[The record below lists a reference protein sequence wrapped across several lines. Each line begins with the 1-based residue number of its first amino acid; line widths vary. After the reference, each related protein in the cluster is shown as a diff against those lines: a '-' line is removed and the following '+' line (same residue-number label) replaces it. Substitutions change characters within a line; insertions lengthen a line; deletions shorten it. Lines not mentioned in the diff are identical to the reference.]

1 MNAPASPGDGYLL
14 EALDIVKRFGDFT
27 ANDRVTLRLP
37 PGEIHALL
45 GENGAGK
52 STLVKIVYGALQ
64 PTDGELR
71 WRGETVEVPSPA
83 AARRLGIGMV
93 FQHFSLF
100 EALTV
105 AENIALALPGRFDLG
120 ALAARIA
127 RVSAEYGLP
136 LEPTALVADLSVGER
151 QRIEIVRC
159 LIQEPRLLIMDEPT
173 AVLTPQEADQ
183 LFVTLRRLAG
193 EGCAVLYISH
203 RLEEVKQLCHHATIL
218 RHGKVVANVDPQTET
233 AASLA
238 RLMVGA
244 DVHAVSAE
252 AHAPEGSPML
262 AAASLSLPAAGPF
275 GVALRDVSLEVRAG
289 EVVAIAGVAG
299 NGQSELFEALSGERL
314 AQAPNAVTIAGEPCG
329 TRGVTARRRLG
340 AAFVPEERLG
350 HSAVPGFVLSD
361 NVLLTRHGSGG
372 DLVRAGFI
380 DQHGTRAV
388 ADRVMERFDVR
399 TSRTNPPAQA
409 LSGGNLQK
417 FVVGRELDREPA
429 VLVINQP
436 TWGVDAGAA
445 ALLRQVLL
453 DMAENGAAVLV
464 ISQDLDEI
472 FEIADRIAVISRGE
486 LSPAY
491 PAGEIDR
498 ERIGLLMAGAHESGG
513 RTTGAHAIG
522 AHETAAPTMRMEA
535 NGSHTVGANLIAAQA
550 IGDRAV
556 GAKGSAQQDSGM
568 RGDGVRG
575 AHGQDAGFRD
585 AGSGGMDGGT

>member
-1 MNAPASPGDGYLL
+1 MSEPAPQGDEYLL

-27 ANDRVTLRLP
+27 ANDRVTLRLR

-64 PTDGELR
+64 PTGGELR
-71 WRGETVEVPSPA
+71 WRGDMVTVPNPA

-105 AENIALALPGRFDLG
+105 AENIALALSGDFDLK
-120 ALAARIA
+120 ALSGRIA

-136 LEPTALVADLSVGER
+136 LEPGALVADLSVGER

-183 LFVTLRRLAG
+183 LFVTLRRLADD
-193 EGCAVLYISH
+193 ECAVLYISH
-203 RLEEVKQLCHHATIL
+203 RLEEVKRLCHDATIL
-218 RHGKVVANVDPQTET
+218 RHGKVVASVDPQAET

-244 DVHAVSAE
+244 DVHAVRAAE
-252 AHAPEGSPML
+252 HDAGGSPML
-262 AAASLSLPAAGPF
+262 AAAALSLPADGPF
-275 GVALRDVSLEVRAG
+275 GVALRNISLEVRAG

-299 NGQSELFEALSGERL
+299 NGQSELFEALSGERP
-314 AQAPNAVTIAGEPCG
+314 APVPDAIAIAGTACG
-329 TRGVTARRRLG
+329 TQGVTARRRLG

-361 NVLLTRHGSGG
+361 NVLLTRHASDGA
-372 DLVRAGFI
+372 LVHAGFV
-380 DQHGTRAV
+380 DRSGTLAV
-388 ADRVMERFDVR
+388 ADRVIERFDVR
-399 TSRTNPPAQA
+399 TSHANPAAQA

-429 VLVINQP
+429 VIVINQP

-445 ALLRQVLL
+445 ALIRQVLS
-453 DMAENGAAVLV
+453 DMAETGAAVLV

-486 LSPAY
+486 LSAAY
-491 PAGEIDR
+491 PAGAIDR
-498 ERIGLLMAGAHESGG
+498 ERIGLLMAGAHE
-513 RTTGAHAIG
+513 TGAG
-522 AHETAAPTMRMEA
+522 AGEAAA
-535 NGSHTVGANLIAAQA
+535 
-550 IGDRAV
+550 
-556 GAKGSAQQDSGM
+556 
-568 RGDGVRG
+568 
-575 AHGQDAGFRD
+575 
-585 AGSGGMDGGT
+585 

>member
-1 MNAPASPGDGYLL
+1 MRKDRPGARRPGAPAPRHSVSINGVPGPVRYTSGAGAGRRRGDGDNAVNAMNGSPSGNGEYLL

-27 ANDRVTLRLP
+27 ANAGVTLRLRA
-37 PGEIHALL
+37 GEIHALL

-52 STLVKIVYGALQ
+52 STLVKIIYGALQ
-64 PTDGELR
+64 PTAGTLR
-71 WRGETVEVPSPA
+71 WRGRPVAVANPA

-100 EALTV
+100 EALSV
-105 AENIALALPGRFDLG
+105 AENIALALPGGFDPRT
-120 ALAARIA
+120 LAERIA

-159 LIQEPRLLIMDEPT
+159 LLQAPRLLIMDEPT

-183 LFVTLRRLAG
+183 LFITLRRLAG

-203 RLEEVKQLCHHATIL
+203 RLEEVKRLCHHATIL
-218 RHGKVVANVDPQTET
+218 RHGEVVANVDPTAET

-244 DVHAVSAE
+244 DVHAVSTE
-252 AHAPEGSPML
+252 ARASDGAVML
-262 AAASLSLPAAGPF
+262 SVSGLNQPADGPF
-275 GVALRDVSLEVRAG
+275 GVRLHDISLEIRAG

-314 AQAPNAVTIAGEPCG
+314 APRPATIHLAGVPCG
-329 TRGVTARRRLG
+329 ARGVTERRRLG

-350 HSAVPGFVLSD
+350 HSAVPGFALSE
-361 NVLLTRHGSGG
+361 NVLLTRHSAGEA
-372 DLVRAGFI
+372 LVQAGFV
-380 DQHGTRAV
+380 DRPRTRAV
-388 ADRVMERFDVR
+388 TARVAERFDVR
-399 TSRTNPPAQA
+399 TSHANPEARA

-417 FVVGRELDREPA
+417 FVVGRELDRDPR
-429 VLVINQP
+429 VVVINQP

-445 ALLRQVLL
+445 ALIRQGLV
-453 DMAENGAAVLV
+453 DMARAGAAVLV

-486 LSPAY
+486 LSEAY
-491 PAGEIDR
+491 PANAIDR
-498 ERIGLLMAGAHESGG
+498 ERIGLLMAGAHE
-513 RTTGAHAIG
+513 TGAA
-522 AHETAAPTMRMEA
+522 AREATA
-535 NGSHTVGANLIAAQA
+535 
-550 IGDRAV
+550 
-556 GAKGSAQQDSGM
+556 
-568 RGDGVRG
+568 
-575 AHGQDAGFRD
+575 
-585 AGSGGMDGGT
+585 

>member
-1 MNAPASPGDGYLL
+1 MSAPASPSGEYLL
-14 EALDIVKRFGDFT
+14 EALDIVKRFGDFA
-27 ANDRVTLRLP
+27 ANDGVTVRLP

-52 STLVKIVYGALQ
+52 STLVKIIYGALQ
-64 PTDGELR
+64 PTDGQLR
-71 WRGETVEVPSPA
+71 WRGEQVTVPNPA

-120 ALAARIA
+120 ALAERIA
-127 RVSAEYGLP
+127 RVSVEYGLP

-159 LIQEPRLLIMDEPT
+159 LLQEPRLLIMDEPT

-193 EGCAVLYISH
+193 DGCAVLYISH

-244 DVHAVSAE
+244 DVHAVNAE
-252 AHAPEGSPML
+252 AHAPDGPPML
-262 AAASLSLPAAGPF
+262 AAAALWLPADGPF
-275 GVALRDVSLEVRAG
+275 GVALRNVSLEVRAG

-299 NGQSELFEALSGERL
+299 NGQSELFEALSGERS
-314 AQAPNAVTIAGEPCG
+314 APSPEAIVIAGKSCG
-329 TRGVTARRRLG
+329 TKGVTARRRLG

-361 NVLLTRHGSGG
+361 NVLLTRHASGG
-372 DLVRAGFI
+372 ALVRAGFI
-380 DQHGTRAV
+380 DQPETHAV
-388 ADRVMERFDVR
+388 ADRVIERFDVR
-399 TSRTNPPAQA
+399 TSGVNPPAQA

-429 VLVINQP
+429 ILVINQP

-445 ALLRQVLL
+445 ALIRQVLA
-453 DMAENGAAVLV
+453 DMAQAGAAVLV

-486 LSPAY
+486 LSEVF

-498 ERIGLLMAGAHESGG
+498 ERIGLLMAGAHE
-513 RTTGAHAIG
+513 IG
-522 AHETAAPTMRMEA
+522 AGAGETA
-535 NGSHTVGANLIAAQA
+535 S
-550 IGDRAV
+550 
-556 GAKGSAQQDSGM
+556 
-568 RGDGVRG
+568 
-575 AHGQDAGFRD
+575 
-585 AGSGGMDGGT
+585 